1 MRKKLL
7 VVVVAVFALALC
19 MPAVAFAANSA
30 FDKGTA
36 ESTSYVDTYTG
47 NAFLMERDAL
57 NLTVGRDLYWVGDT
71 LNARGLEVGGGTGGS
86 ALLAGGTL
94 NVASSTIHGSL
105 RAAGQTVNVSSTTV
119 GNNITIAGQ
128 NVSIASDF
136 SACGV
141 YAAGSNVSVSGTYQ
155 GAAFAAGTVNLAG
168 SYAGDVNVSA
178 STINVP
184 RGTTVGG
191 TLRVPSNAQLA
202 IEEGANVPNVSYV
215 DDALVSAV
223 SEGSEQSSFS
233 VIGPLLFSCMAHALL
248 VLLFFFLIKGAME
261 GAVKLTETK
270 LSRMFVLGFAE
281 FFVLPPAG
289 SLPAIPA
296 CYGPHFCADIHL
308 HCGAV
313 DVFHPVCRLRV
324 GAPPVRGHG
333 TFGRGRD
340 RNACPYRCLLYPVS
354 VLRGANRM
362 FHLRCRLPYAKLLG
376 QASGEIGPGTR
387 FPFSVSGHF

>member
-7 VVVVAVFALALC
+7 VVVAVFVLVLC
-19 MPAVAFAANSA
+19 MPAMAFAANSA

-36 ESTSYVDTYTG
+36 ESTSYVDSYTG

-128 NVSIASDF
+128 NVSIASDV

-141 YAAGSNVSVSGTYQ
+141 YAAGSNTYQ

-178 STINVP
+178 STINVS

-191 TLRVPSNAQLA
+191 TLRVPSNAQVT

-248 VLLFFFLIKGAME
+248 VLL
-261 GAVKLTETK
+261 
-270 LSRMFVLGFAE
+270 
-281 FFVLPPAG
+281 
-289 SLPAIPA
+289 
-296 CYGPHFCADIHL
+296 
-308 HCGAV
+308 
-313 DVFHPVCRLRV
+313 
-324 GAPPVRGHG
+324 
-333 TFGRGRD
+333 
-340 RNACPYRCLLYPVS
+340 
-354 VLRGANRM
+354 
-362 FHLRCRLPYAKLLG
+362 
-376 QASGEIGPGTR
+376 
-387 FPFSVSGHF
+387 

>member
-7 VVVVAVFALALC
+7 VVVAAFALVLC
-19 MPAVAFAANSA
+19 MPAMAFAANSA

-36 ESTSYVDTYTG
+36 ESTSYVDSYTG

-86 ALLAGGTL
+86 ALLAGSTL

-119 GNNITIAGQ
+119 GNNITVAGQ
-128 NVSIASDF
+128 NVSIASDV

-178 STINVP
+178 STINVS

-191 TLRVPSNAQLA
+191 TLRVPSNAQVA

-261 GAVKLTETK
+261 SAVNEA
-270 LSRMFVLGFAE
+270 FAHVHVGLCGV
-281 FFVLPPAG
+281 FRAAPVG
-289 SLPAIPA
+289 ILPAVPA

-313 DVFHPVCRLRV
+313 DVFHPVCWLRA
-324 GAPPVRGHG
+324 GTTPVRGNG
-333 TFGRGRD
+333 SFGCGHD
-340 RNACPYRCLLYPVS
+340 RNACSYRYLLYPVS
-354 VLRGANRM
+354 LLRGANRM
-362 FHLRCRLPYAKLLG
+362 LHFHCGLPYAKFHG
-376 QASGEIGPGTR
+376 QACGKIGPGTR
-387 FPFSVSGHF
+387 FPFSVLGRCQR

>member
-7 VVVVAVFALALC
+7 VVVAVFALVLC
-19 MPAVAFAANSA
+19 MPAMAFAANSA

-36 ESTSYVDTYTG
+36 ESTSYVDSYTG

-86 ALLAGGTL
+86 ALLAGSTL

-119 GNNITIAGQ
+119 GNNITVAGQ
-128 NVSIASDF
+128 NVSIASDV

-141 YAAGSNVSVSGTYQ
+141 YAAGSNVSVS
-155 GAAFAAGTVNLAG
+155 AGTVN
-168 SYAGDVNVSA
+168 VSK
-178 STINVP
+178 
-184 RGTTVGG
+184 GTTVGG
-191 TLRVPSNAQLA
+191 TLRVPSNAQVT

-223 SEGSEQSSFS
+223 SEGSEPNSFS

-261 GAVKLTETK
+261 SAVKLTETK
-270 LSRMFVLGFAE
+270 LSRIFMLGFVA
-281 FFVLPPAG
+281 FFVLPLLGFFLLFPLVTAPISALIFIFIAVLWMFSIPFAG
-289 SLPAIPA
+289 YVLGRRLFEGMAPLGAGMIGTLVLTAI
-296 CYGPHFCADIHL
+296 CYIPYLFF
-308 HCGAV
+308 V
-313 DVFHPVCRLRV
+313 VPTVCSIFAAGYLTQSFLDKRV
-324 GAPPVRGHG
+324 G
-333 TFGRGRD
+333 
-340 RNACPYRCLLYPVS
+340 
-354 VLRGANRM
+354 
-362 FHLRCRLPYAKLLG
+362 K
-376 QASGEIGPGTR
+376 
-387 FPFSVSGHF
+387 

>member
-7 VVVVAVFALALC
+7 VVVAVFALVLC
-19 MPAVAFAANSA
+19 MPAMAFAANSA

-36 ESTSYVDTYTG
+36 ESTSYVDSYTG

-105 RAAGQTVNVSSTTV
+105 RAAGQTVNVSSTMV

-128 NVSIASDF
+128 NVSIASDV

-168 SYAGDVNVSA
+168 SYAGDVNISAGTVNVS
-178 STINVP
+178 

-191 TLRVPSNAQLA
+191 TLRVPNNAQVT
-202 IEEGANVPNVSYV
+202 IEEGANVSYV
-215 DDALVSAV
+215 DDALVSTV
-223 SEGSEQSSFS
+223 SEGSEQKSFS

-270 LSRMFVLGFAE
+270 LSRMFMLGFVA
-281 FFVLPPAG
+281 FFVLPLLGFFLLFPLVTAPISALIFIFIAVLWMFSIPFAG
-289 SLPAIPA
+289 YVLGRRLFEGMAPLGAGVIGTLVLTAVCYIP
-296 CYGPHFCADIHL
+296 YLFFVVPT
-308 HCGAV
+308 
-313 DVFHPVCRLRV
+313 VCSIFVAGYLTQSFLDKRV
-324 GAPPVRGHG
+324 G
-333 TFGRGRD
+333 
-340 RNACPYRCLLYPVS
+340 
-354 VLRGANRM
+354 
-362 FHLRCRLPYAKLLG
+362 K
-376 QASGEIGPGTR
+376 
-387 FPFSVSGHF
+387 

>member
-7 VVVVAVFALALC
+7 VVVAALALVLC

-30 FDKGTA
+30 FDKGAA

-57 NLTVGRDLYWVGDT
+57 NLTVERDLYWAGDT

-86 ALLAGGTL
+86 ALLAGSTL
-94 NVASSTIHGSL
+94 NVASSAIHGSL

-119 GNNITIAGQ
+119 GNNITVAGQ
-128 NVSIASDF
+128 NVSIASDV

-168 SYAGDVNVSA
+168 SYAGDVNVSK
-178 STINVP
+178 
-184 RGTTVGG
+184 GTTVGG
-191 TLRVPSNAQLA
+191 TLRVPNNAQVT

-223 SEGSEQSSFS
+223 SEESEPNPFS
-233 VIGPLLFSCMAHALL
+233 VIGPLLFSCIAHALL

-270 LSRMFVLGFAE
+270 LSRMFMLGFVA
-281 FFVLPPAG
+281 FFVLP
-289 SLPAIPA
+289 
-296 CYGPHFCADIHL
+296 
-308 HCGAV
+308 
-313 DVFHPVCRLRV
+313 
-324 GAPPVRGHG
+324 
-333 TFGRGRD
+333 
-340 RNACPYRCLLYPVS
+340 
-354 VLRGANRM
+354 
-362 FHLRCRLPYAKLLG
+362 LLG
-376 QASGEIGPGTR
+376 FFLLFPLVTAPISALIFIFIAVLWVFSIPFAGYVLGRRLFGGMAPLGAGVIGTLVLTAVCYIPYLFFVVPTVC
-387 FPFSVSGHF
+387 SVFIAGYLVQSFLDKRVEK

>member
-1 MRKKLL
+1 
-7 VVVVAVFALALC
+7 
-19 MPAVAFAANSA
+19 MPAMAFAANSA

-36 ESTSYVDTYTG
+36 ESTSYVDSYTG

-57 NLTVGRDLYWVGDT
+57 NLAVGRDLYWVGDT

-128 NVSIASDF
+128 NVSIASDV

-168 SYAGDVNVSA
+168 SYAGDVNISAGTVNVS
-178 STINVP
+178 

-191 TLRVPSNAQLA
+191 TLRVPNNAQVT

-215 DDALVSAV
+215 DDALVSTV
-223 SEGSEQSSFS
+223 SEGSEQNPFS

-281 FFVLPPAG
+281 FFVLPLLGLFLLFPLVTAPISALIFIFIAVLWMFSIPFAG
-289 SLPAIPA
+289 YVLGRRLFEGMAPLGAGVIGTLVLTAVCYIP
-296 CYGPHFCADIHL
+296 YLFFVVPT
-308 HCGAV
+308 
-313 DVFHPVCRLRV
+313 VCSIFVAGYLTQSFLGKRV
-324 GAPPVRGHG
+324 G
-333 TFGRGRD
+333 
-340 RNACPYRCLLYPVS
+340 
-354 VLRGANRM
+354 
-362 FHLRCRLPYAKLLG
+362 K
-376 QASGEIGPGTR
+376 
-387 FPFSVSGHF
+387 

>member
-7 VVVVAVFALALC
+7 VVVAVFALALC
-19 MPAVAFAANSA
+19 MPAMAFAANSA

-36 ESTSYVDTYTG
+36 ESTSYVDSYTG

-94 NVASSTIHGSL
+94 NVASSSL

-119 GNNITIAGQ
+119 GNNITVAGQ
-128 NVSIASDF
+128 DVSIASDV

-168 SYAGDVNVSA
+168 SYAGDVSISAGTVNVS
-178 STINVP
+178 

-191 TLRVPSNAQLA
+191 TLRVPNNAQVT

-215 DDALVSAV
+215 DDALVSTV
-223 SEGSEQSSFS
+223 SEGSEQNSFS

-281 FFVLPPAG
+281 FFVLPLLGLFLLFPLVTAPISALIFIFIAVLWMFSIPFAG
-289 SLPAIPA
+289 YVLGRRLLEGMAPLGAGVIGTLVLTAVCYIP
-296 CYGPHFCADIHL
+296 YLFFVVPT
-308 HCGAV
+308 
-313 DVFHPVCRLRV
+313 VCSIFVAGYLTQSFLDKRV
-324 GAPPVRGHG
+324 G
-333 TFGRGRD
+333 
-340 RNACPYRCLLYPVS
+340 
-354 VLRGANRM
+354 
-362 FHLRCRLPYAKLLG
+362 K
-376 QASGEIGPGTR
+376 
-387 FPFSVSGHF
+387 

>member
-7 VVVVAVFALALC
+7 VVVASFALVLC
-19 MPAVAFAANSA
+19 MPAMAFAANSA

-36 ESTSYVDTYTG
+36 ESTSYVDSYTG

-71 LNARGLEVGGGTGGS
+71 LNARGLGVGGGTGGG

-105 RAAGQTVNVSSTTV
+105 RAAGQ
-119 GNNITIAGQ
+119 
-128 NVSIASDF
+128 NVSIASDV

-178 STINVP
+178 GTVNVSK
-184 RGTTVGG
+184 GTTVGG
-191 TLRVPSNAQLA
+191 TLRVPNNAQVT

-261 GAVKLTETK
+261 SAVKLTETK
-270 LSRMFVLGFAE
+270 LSRIFMLGFVA
-281 FFVLPPAG
+281 FFVLPLLGFFLLLPLVTAPISALIFIFIAVLWMFSIPFAG
-289 SLPAIPA
+289 YVLGRRLFEGMAPLGAGVIGTLALTAI
-296 CYGPHFCADIHL
+296 CY
-308 HCGAV
+308 
-313 DVFHPVCRLRV
+313 
-324 GAPPVRGHG
+324 
-333 TFGRGRD
+333 
-340 RNACPYRCLLYPVS
+340 
-354 VLRGANRM
+354 
-362 FHLRCRLPYAKLLG
+362 LPYLFFVVPTVCSIFIAGYLTQSFLDKRM
-376 QASGEIGPGTR
+376 EK
-387 FPFSVSGHF
+387 

>member
-1 MRKKLL
+1 
-7 VVVVAVFALALC
+7 
-19 MPAVAFAANSA
+19 
-30 FDKGTA
+30 
-36 ESTSYVDTYTG
+36 
-47 NAFLMERDAL
+47 MERDAL

-105 RAAGQTVNVSSTTV
+105 RAAGQAVNVSSTTV

-128 NVSIASDF
+128 NVSIASDV

-178 STINVP
+178 GTVNVS

-191 TLRVPSNAQLA
+191 TLRVPNNAQVT

-215 DDALVSAV
+215 DDALVSTV

-261 GAVKLTETK
+261 SAVKLTETK
-270 LSRMFVLGFAE
+270 LSRIFMLGFVA
-281 FFVLPPAG
+281 FFVLPLLGFFLLFPLVTAPISALIFIFIAVLWMFSIPFAG
-289 SLPAIPA
+289 YVLGRRLLEGMAPLGAGVIGTLVLTAVCYIP
-296 CYGPHFCADIHL
+296 YLFFVVPT
-308 HCGAV
+308 
-313 DVFHPVCRLRV
+313 VCSIFVAGYLTQSFLDKRV
-324 GAPPVRGHG
+324 G
-333 TFGRGRD
+333 
-340 RNACPYRCLLYPVS
+340 
-354 VLRGANRM
+354 
-362 FHLRCRLPYAKLLG
+362 K
-376 QASGEIGPGTR
+376 
-387 FPFSVSGHF
+387 

>member
-7 VVVVAVFALALC
+7 VAVAAFALVLC
-19 MPAVAFAANSA
+19 MPAMAFAANSA

-36 ESTSYVDTYTG
+36 ESTSYVDSYTG

-105 RAAGQTVNVSSTTV
+105 RAAGQTVNVS
-119 GNNITIAGQ
+119 
-128 NVSIASDF
+128 
-136 SACGV
+136 
-141 YAAGSNVSVSGTYQ
+141 
-155 GAAFAAGTVNLAG
+155 
-168 SYAGDVNVSA
+168 
-178 STINVP
+178 

-191 TLRVPSNAQLA
+191 TLRVPNNAQVI

-215 DDALVSAV
+215 DDALVSTV
-223 SEGSEQSSFS
+223 SEGSEQNSFS

-270 LSRMFVLGFAE
+270 LSRMFMLGFVA
-281 FFVLPPAG
+281 FFVLPLLGFFLLFPLVTAPISALIFIFIAVLWMFSIPFAG
-289 SLPAIPA
+289 YVLGRRLFEGMAPLGAGMIGTLVLTAI
-296 CYGPHFCADIHL
+296 CYIPYLFF
-308 HCGAV
+308 V
-313 DVFHPVCRLRV
+313 VPTVCSIFVAGYLTQSFLDKRV
-324 GAPPVRGHG
+324 G
-333 TFGRGRD
+333 
-340 RNACPYRCLLYPVS
+340 
-354 VLRGANRM
+354 
-362 FHLRCRLPYAKLLG
+362 K
-376 QASGEIGPGTR
+376 
-387 FPFSVSGHF
+387 

>member
-7 VVVVAVFALALC
+7 VVVAVFALALC
-19 MPAVAFAANSA
+19 MPAMAFAANSA

-36 ESTSYVDTYTG
+36 ESTSYVDSYTG

-128 NVSIASDF
+128 NVSIASDV

-155 GAAFAAGTVNLAG
+155 GAAFAAGTVN
-168 SYAGDVNVSA
+168 
-178 STINVP
+178 
-184 RGTTVGG
+184 G
-191 TLRVPSNAQLA
+191 TLRVPNNAQVT

-215 DDALVSAV
+215 DDALVSTV
-223 SEGSEQSSFS
+223 SEGSEQNPFS

-281 FFVLPPAG
+281 FFVLPLLGLFLLFPLVTAPISALIFIFIAVLWMFSIPFAG
-289 SLPAIPA
+289 YVLGRRLFEGMAPLGAGVIGTLVLTAVCYIP
-296 CYGPHFCADIHL
+296 YLFFVVPT
-308 HCGAV
+308 
-313 DVFHPVCRLRV
+313 VCSIFVAGYLTQSFLGKRV
-324 GAPPVRGHG
+324 G
-333 TFGRGRD
+333 
-340 RNACPYRCLLYPVS
+340 
-354 VLRGANRM
+354 
-362 FHLRCRLPYAKLLG
+362 K
-376 QASGEIGPGTR
+376 
-387 FPFSVSGHF
+387 

>member
-7 VVVVAVFALALC
+7 VVVAAFALVLC
-19 MPAVAFAANSA
+19 MPAMAFAANSA

-36 ESTSYVDTYTG
+36 ESTSYVDSYTG

-71 LNARGLEVGGGTGGS
+71 FNARGLEVGGGTGGS

-128 NVSIASDF
+128 NVS
-136 SACGV
+136 
-141 YAAGSNVSVSGTYQ
+141 
-155 GAAFAAGTVNLAG
+155 
-168 SYAGDVNVSA
+168 A
-178 STINVP
+178 STINVS

-191 TLRVPSNAQLA
+191 TLRVPSNAQVT

-215 DDALVSAV
+215 DDALVSTV

-248 VLLFFFLIKGAME
+248 VLLFFFLIKDAME
-261 GAVKLTETK
+261 SAVKLAETK
-270 LSRMFVLGFAE
+270 LSRMFMLGFAE
-281 FFVLPPAG
+281 FFVLPLLGLFLLFPLVTAPISALIFIFIAVLWMFSIPFAG
-289 SLPAIPA
+289 YVLGRRLFEGMAPLGAGMIGTLVLTAI
-296 CYGPHFCADIHL
+296 CYIPYLFF
-308 HCGAV
+308 V
-313 DVFHPVCRLRV
+313 VPTVCSIFVAGYLTQSFLDKRV
-324 GAPPVRGHG
+324 G
-333 TFGRGRD
+333 
-340 RNACPYRCLLYPVS
+340 
-354 VLRGANRM
+354 
-362 FHLRCRLPYAKLLG
+362 K
-376 QASGEIGPGTR
+376 
-387 FPFSVSGHF
+387 

>member
-128 NVSIASDF
+128 NVSIASDV

-178 STINVP
+178 STINVS

-191 TLRVPSNAQLA
+191 TLRVPSNAQVA

-270 LSRMFVLGFAE
+270 LSRMFVFGFAE
-281 FFVLPPAG
+281 FFVLPLLGLFLLFPLVTAPISALIFIFIAVLWMFSIPFAG
-289 SLPAIPA
+289 
-296 CYGPHFCADIHL
+296 Y
-308 HCGAV
+308 
-313 DVFHPVCRLRV
+313 
-324 GAPPVRGHG
+324 
-333 TFGRGRD
+333 
-340 RNACPYRCLLYPVS
+340 
-354 VLRGANRM
+354 VLRRPSSYGKSRAGM
-362 FHLRCRLPYAKLLG
+362 CVDILWC
-376 QASGEIGPGTR
+376 
-387 FPFSVSGHF
+387 